1 MRKITKAMMDTQLW
15 CNEYHNSKEKVL
27 GWYPRGLYPTQ
38 LEEACKRFHRLHKHN
53 YIGCV
58 WQAHYYAVALA
69 FLNHTRLEKLWDN
82 AGHPEHLKE
91 HFLTDADYGSGFHY
105 HKSYDNESWHYV
117 HRNYKLKLE
126 DIKKELLE
134 QFREKR

>member
-1 MRKITKAMMDTQLW
+1 MRKITKSMMDRVLW
-15 CNEYHNSKEKVL
+15 CSQYQHSKEKVV

-38 LEEACKRFHRLHKHN
+38 LEEACKRFHKLHELE
-53 YIGCV
+53 YVGCV

-69 FLNHTRLEKLWDN
+69 FLDHTRLKKLWDN
-82 AGHPEHLKE
+82 AGHPEHLKKQ
-91 HFLTDADYGSGFHY
+91 FLTDADYGTGFHY
-105 HKSYDNESWHYV
+105 HESYDTESWQYV
-117 HRNYKLKLE
+117 HRNYKLELE